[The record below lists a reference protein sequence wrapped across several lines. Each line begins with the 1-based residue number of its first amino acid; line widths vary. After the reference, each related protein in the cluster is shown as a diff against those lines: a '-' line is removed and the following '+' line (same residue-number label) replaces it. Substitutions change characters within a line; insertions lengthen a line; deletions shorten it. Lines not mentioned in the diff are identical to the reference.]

1 MYSWLARH
9 ILAPVLDF
17 SRGTRTMRCLK
28 ELEKSQ
34 WWSRDK
40 ILELQ
45 NQRLRQ
51 LVRHAYDSVPYYR
64 SLFDERALRPND
76 IECSADLMKLPIL
89 TKRLIRSNFDNLM
102 AQGFPAKEIIPNST
116 GGSTGEPLKFYSTR
130 NDLYN
135 WGFAAAQR
143 VYRWAGNE
151 IGDKSVSLREL
162 RPYRSIME
170 KFRETSAQFFERLI
184 LFDTRE
190 MSTEKL
196 SLVVRKLEDFQP
208 KYIRGYPSII
218 YLLARL
224 IEREGKPRLRPK
236 AIITTAEQLYDYQR
250 DLYSKVF
257 ECETYDYYGA
267 MESHAIAC
275 ECAEHSGYHIA
286 TENVVVEIV
295 GDEGEPVPVG
305 EEGRILITNLHN
317 YAMPFIR
324 YDIGD
329 VGVTSDKACPCGR
342 GLPLLAALKGRT
354 TDVIFTTSGKSIPGI
369 ALHWDFLASL
379 GVEQFQIVQESYERV
394 VVKLVLGREYPEEHA
409 DKLTREITSQY
420 RPILGED
427 MDIAIEFVDQILPT
441 RAGKRRIVIS
451 NLPPPSEGDS
461 GPLL

>member
-9 ILAPVLDF
+9 TLAPVLDF
-17 SRGTRTMRCLK
+17 LRGTRTMKCLK
-28 ELEKSQ
+28 ELEASQ

-51 LVRHAYDSVPYYR
+51 LVRHAYDNVPYYR
-64 SLFDERALRPND
+64 SLFDARALKPSD
-76 IECSADLMKLPIL
+76 IERVEDLVKLPIL
-89 TKRLIRSNFDNLM
+89 TKRLIRSNSDNLM
-102 AQGFPAKEIIPNST
+102 TPGFPAKELIPNAT
-116 GGSTGEPLKFYSTR
+116 GGSTGEPLSFYSTR
-130 NDLYN
+130 NDLYSR
-135 WGFAAAQR
+135 GFAAAQR
-143 VYRWAGNE
+143 AYRWAGNE
-151 IGDKSVSLREL
+151 IGDKCLSLREL
-162 RPYRSIME
+162 RPYWSIME
-170 KFRETSAQFFERLI
+170 RFRETSAQFFERLT

-190 MSTEKL
+190 MSAEKL
-196 SLVVRKLEDFQP
+196 SLLVRKLEDFQP
-208 KYIRGYPSII
+208 EFIRGYPSVI
-218 YLLARL
+218 YLLAQF
-224 IEREGKPRLRPK
+224 IAREGKPRLRPK

-257 ECETYDYYGA
+257 ECETYDYYGSF
-267 MESHAIAC
+267 ELHAIAC
-275 ECAEHSGYHIA
+275 ECAEHAGYHIA
-286 TENVVVEIV
+286 AENVVVEIV
-295 GDEGEPVPVG
+295 DDEGEPVPVG

-342 GLPLLAALKGRT
+342 GLPLLAALNGRT
-354 TDVIFTTSGKSIPGI
+354 ADVIRTTSGKSIPGI
-369 ALHWDFLASL
+369 ALPWGFLASL
-379 GVEQFQIVQESYERV
+379 GVEQFQIVQESYQRV

-441 RAGKRRIVIS
+441 RAGKRRLVIS
-451 NLPPPSEGDS
+451 NLPPPGGESNS
-461 GPLL
+461 V